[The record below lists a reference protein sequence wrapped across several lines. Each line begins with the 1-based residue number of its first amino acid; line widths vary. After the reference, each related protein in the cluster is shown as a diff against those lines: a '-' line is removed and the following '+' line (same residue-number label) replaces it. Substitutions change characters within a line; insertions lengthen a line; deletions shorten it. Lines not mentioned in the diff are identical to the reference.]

1 MDRAMVHAGSINET
15 TSINLAVIGFVRA
28 THTKWV
34 ALLFGVYN
42 SLHMSLSELL
52 TTFANNL
59 LPILLVGGAGFTL
72 GKFLTVDSRSL
83 GRVVFYVFSPLLI
96 FDLMIKSE
104 LNLKQALTTVVYTAS
119 VIAVMGFLAFIFGKL
134 FRLEKSYL
142 LAVILTVAFGNTGN
156 YGLPL
161 VKFSFG
167 DDALAVASIFY
178 VTTTILFNTVGVVI
192 ASIGH
197 MDLKSAVL
205 GLFKLPSI
213 YGVVLALIIKALSF
227 QLPLPISR
235 TIEIAANCAIP
246 VMLILLGLELTRI
259 QWSHNFRALGLG
271 VAAKLLLGPLV
282 GLLLAKLYGMQGS
295 VYQGNIL
302 EAAMPAAVATT
313 VVAAEYR
320 LEPALVTAIVFLG
333 TALSPLTLTPLIVY
347 LAR

>member
-1 MDRAMVHAGSINET
+1 MSFNE
-15 TSINLAVIGFVRA
+15 
-28 THTKWV
+28 
-34 ALLFGVYN
+34 LF
-42 SLHMSLSELL
+42 

-59 LPILLVGGAGFTL
+59 LPVFLVAGAGFIL

-96 FDLMIKSE
+96 FDLMIKST
-104 LNLKQALTTVVYTAS
+104 LNLGQAFITVGYTAS
-119 VIAVMGFLAFIFGKL
+119 IIAVMGLIAFVLGKL
-134 FRLEKSYL
+134 FQLERPYL

-161 VKFSFG
+161 VKFAFG
-167 DDALAVASIFY
+167 NDALAVASIFY

-213 YGVVLALIIKALSF
+213 YGVTLALIIKGLEV

-235 TIEIAANCAIP
+235 TIEIAANGAIP
-246 VMLILLGLELTRI
+246 LMLIVLGLELTRI
-259 QWSHNFRALGLG
+259 QWSHSFRALGLG
-271 VAAKLLLGPLV
+271 VATKLLLGPLV
-282 GLLLAKLYGMQGS
+282 GLLLSRLFGMHGT
-295 VYQGNIL
+295 VYQGNVL

-313 VVAAEYR
+313 VVATEYN